1 MRSNYDTTTVL
12 RFLIIIVFIATS
24 LFLISCSDDKN
35 GDKDDGYYTCSMHP
49 QVIQQEPGDCPICGM
64 KLTFVPTDK
73 KDESKEKK
81 DGAHEGHKGHE
92 QMEMTDKK
100 SDKKNGTFKFSIR
113 SELIQRANVY
123 TVPAKKESFT
133 RESDYSGHVDYNE
146 DPNRLVVINTKYNGW
161 IEKLYVTKEG
171 QYIKKGQLLMG
182 VYSQEILAAKEEYI
196 TTYQSL
202 VNMYRAQDKDVADVL
217 HDPILKAS
225 RKKLLYLDVPV
236 DQIESMQETGEA
248 RRLTYYRSPIAGVVV
263 KKNVVQGEFIKEGQ
277 ELFRI
282 ADMSVLWVFFH
293 VFEKDLDYI
302 KKGQRV
308 KITCKAYPDK
318 SCSGRIDLIYPY
330 LDMKTRDI
338 KVRVVVNNR
347 GRILKPGMYVKVAV
361 ESTIPQK
368 VVTIPE
374 QSIIYSGEKNY
385 VFVSHGEGKFEV
397 RPVVVLTRSDGRAV
411 VKSGL
416 KEKEMVVANGQF
428 LLDSEASLKEAMEKG
443 QMTGHQH

>member
-1 MRSNYDTTTVL
+1 MRSDFNTKTVL
-12 RFLIIIVFIATS
+12 RFLMIIVFITTS
-24 LFLISCSDDKN
+24 LFLISCSDEKN
-35 GDKDDGYYTCSMHP
+35 GDKEEGYYTCSMHP
-49 QVIQQEPGDCPICGM
+49 QVIKQEPGDCPICGM
-64 KLTFVPTDK
+64 KLTFVPSDK
-73 KDESKEKK
+73 KDESKEKDDK
-81 DGAHEGHKGHE
+81 SHEGHNGHE
-92 QMEMTDKK
+92 EMGKIEKK
-100 SDKKNGTFKFSIR
+100 DGSFKFSIG
-113 SELIQRANVY
+113 SKLIQRANVY
-123 TVPAKKESFT
+123 TVPAKRKTFT

-161 IEKLYVTKEG
+161 IEKLYVTQEG
-171 QYIKKGQLLMG
+171 KYIKKGQLLMG

-202 VNMYRAQDKDVADVL
+202 VNMYKAQDKDVADVL

-236 DQIESMQETGEA
+236 GQIDTMQKKGEA
-248 RRLTYYRSPIAGVVV
+248 GRLTYYRSPIAGVVV
-263 KKNVVQGEFIKEGQ
+263 KKDVIQGEFIKEGQ

-282 ADMSVLWVFFH
+282 ADMKILWVFFH

-308 KITCKAYPDK
+308 NITCKAYPDK

-347 GRILKPGMYVKVAV
+347 GGILKPGMYVKVSV
-361 ESTIPQK
+361 ESTMPRK

-385 VFVSHGEGKFEV
+385 VFVSHGDGEFEV

-411 VKSGL
+411 IKSGL

-428 LLDSEASLKEAMEKG
+428 LLGSEASLKEAMEEG